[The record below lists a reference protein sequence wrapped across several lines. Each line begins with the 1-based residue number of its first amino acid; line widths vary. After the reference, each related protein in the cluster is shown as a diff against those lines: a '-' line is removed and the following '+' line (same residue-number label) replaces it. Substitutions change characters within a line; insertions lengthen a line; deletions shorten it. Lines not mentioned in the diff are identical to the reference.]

1 MLFFHPETARQGSHE
16 FDMLERE
23 KKRTGENG
31 PERFESVAPFTSD
44 LNRTFRI
51 LFTSLQS
58 VEAAC

>member
-1 MLFFHPETARQGSHE
+1 
-16 FDMLERE
+16 MLERE

-31 PERFESVAPFTSD
+31 PERFESVAPFASD